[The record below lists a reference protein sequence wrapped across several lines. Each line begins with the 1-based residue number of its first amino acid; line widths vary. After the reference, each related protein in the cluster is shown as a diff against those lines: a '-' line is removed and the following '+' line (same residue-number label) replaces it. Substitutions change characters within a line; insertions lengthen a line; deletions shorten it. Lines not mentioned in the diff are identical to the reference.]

1 MFLFFCDEMWL
12 EITSDI
18 DILLFRIGEEGEGVG
33 IGTSIDYSYVRH
45 VIHLWL
51 ADIHW
56 STKVFFLN
64 TIRF

>member
-51 ADIHW
+51 ADIH
-56 STKVFFLN
+56 
-64 TIRF
+64 

>member
-33 IGTSIDYSYVRH
+33 IGTSIKTTHMYVM
-45 VIHLWL
+45 
-51 ADIHW
+51 
-56 STKVFFLN
+56 
-64 TIRF
+64 